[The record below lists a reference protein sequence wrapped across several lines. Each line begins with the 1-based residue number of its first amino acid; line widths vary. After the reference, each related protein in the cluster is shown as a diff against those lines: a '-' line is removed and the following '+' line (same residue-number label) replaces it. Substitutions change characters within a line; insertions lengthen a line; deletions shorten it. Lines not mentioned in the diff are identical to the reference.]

1 MSIVKTITVTGATT
15 IDVITVGTQGASGP
29 NTILNK
35 SVNSITLASADNG
48 GALVYDSG
56 NGYWSV
62 STQDASPVVKVRE
75 LTFKAGGASVTQIL
89 DEDNM
94 ASNSNVSLATQQ
106 SIKAYIDTSLAA
118 HDLTVNNGSS
128 TISIDHATEE
138 LGILGGTG
146 VTSSVSG
153 NNVTLAIGQAV
164 ATTDNV
170 TFNNVVVSGNLT
182 VSGTQTTV
190 NTATLSVADNVVV
203 LNSDYSGSS
212 PSENAGLEIERGT
225 QTNVTWIWN
234 ESTDSNVLDFS
245 TRC

>member
-118 HDLTVNNGSS
+118 HDLSK
-128 TISIDHATEE
+128 
-138 LGILGGTG
+138 
-146 VTSSVSG
+146 
-153 NNVTLAIGQAV
+153 
-164 ATTDNV
+164 
-170 TFNNVVVSGNLT
+170 
-182 VSGTQTTV
+182 
-190 NTATLSVADNVVV
+190 
-203 LNSDYSGSS
+203 
-212 PSENAGLEIERGT
+212 
-225 QTNVTWIWN
+225 
-234 ESTDSNVLDFS
+234 
-245 TRC
+245 